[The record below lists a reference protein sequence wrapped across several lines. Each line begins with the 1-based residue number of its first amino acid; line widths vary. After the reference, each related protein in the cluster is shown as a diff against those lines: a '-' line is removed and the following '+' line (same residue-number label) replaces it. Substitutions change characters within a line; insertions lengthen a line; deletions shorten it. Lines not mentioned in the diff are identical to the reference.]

1 MISRQD
7 TDAIVEPVY
16 RHLNGIRFINH
27 EEKEECE
34 RILNTFVRIYHD
46 NGRDDA
52 TQYLRNERQK
62 CPDAYLI

>member
-1 MISRQD
+1 MISHQD

-16 RHLNGIRFINH
+16 RHLNGIRFINN

-34 RILNTFVRIYHD
+34 RILNNFMQVLRA

-52 TQYLRNERQK
+52 TQYLLHERQK